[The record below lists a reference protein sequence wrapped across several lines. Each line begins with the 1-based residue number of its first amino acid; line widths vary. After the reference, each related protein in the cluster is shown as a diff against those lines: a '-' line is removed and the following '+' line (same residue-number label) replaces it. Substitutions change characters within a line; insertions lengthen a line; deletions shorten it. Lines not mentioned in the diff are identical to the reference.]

1 MVQALTV
8 PLGGPLSYSR
18 VPAMAEVAASIR
30 HRMVSIDSEAIRICG
45 FMMTSLWSLGCGD
58 GRSSSGA
65 GLHYAKSYARVGS
78 GTIPTS
84 EFSFGSGTL
93 PATRLIGTSESRAA
107 LGTLPLV
114 G

>member
-58 GRSSSGA
+58 GRSSSGT

-78 GTIPTS
+78 GRTPTC
-84 EFSFGSGTL
+84 ECAFGSGTL
-93 PATRLIGTSESRAA
+93 PATPVSDR
-107 LGTLPLV
+107 
-114 G
+114 